1 VRRGGAREVRWRS
14 EVASRGKTVEGLGA
28 PAGDEERAGA
38 SAASG
43 VQEEEDD

>member
-1 VRRGGAREVRWRS
+1 
-14 EVASRGKTVEGLGA
+14 VADKQTNRLRA

-43 VQEEEDD
+43 VQEEEDDCREGES